1 ALLAAA
7 PGRAAGPP
15 PGPDDA
21 HDLLVL
27 HPKRPY
33 RVRFHLR
40 VGGQSFQ
47 VPWARQVG
55 TLFRHLDVAG
65 DGLLS
70 AKERAVAPGREQWRQ
85 RSAGLARLDPEAA
98 PDLRAVAGG
107 KKAATLDDLR
117 AYYAPS
123 AGGPLR
129 VTGGWRYRSGDP
141 FSARLFALLDKNKD
155 GKLSKEEL
163 LDAPRLLGQLDRDGD
178 EVVSMGELM
187 GL

>member
-1 ALLAAA
+1 PLLLALLAAA

-55 TLFRHLDVAG
+55 TLFRYLDVDG

-70 AKERAVAPGREQWRQ
+70 AKELAVAPGREQWRQ
-85 RSAGLARLDPEAA
+85 LSAGVGRARPRGAPGPPPGAGGQRAA
-98 PDLRAVAGG
+98 PPGAP
-107 KKAATLDDLR
+107 AAHPTR
-117 AYYAPS
+117 P
-123 AGGPLR
+123 
-129 VTGGWRYRSGDP
+129 
-141 FSARLFALLDKNKD
+141 
-155 GKLSKEEL
+155 
-163 LDAPRLLGQLDRDGD
+163 
-178 EVVSMGELM
+178 
-187 GL
+187 